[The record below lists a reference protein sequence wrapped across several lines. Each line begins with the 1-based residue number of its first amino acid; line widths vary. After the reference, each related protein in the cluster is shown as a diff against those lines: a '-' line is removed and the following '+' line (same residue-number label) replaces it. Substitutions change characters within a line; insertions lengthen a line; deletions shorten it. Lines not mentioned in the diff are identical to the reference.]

1 MSARDSFAIH
11 ALFKGIGAR
20 VLLAGF
26 NELEVDVLRG
36 RLQMAAA
43 LTPLARVDNTTLA
56 GALPAV
62 QAFKHHLVF
71 IRLGE
76 RHLQADRAGM
86 DDFLAQMAELQTA
99 AVIPVGSRRA
109 AVDLFRHHLCSVSP
123 LYLGAHFGQDDL
135 LHILDTYGFSRPTAR
150 SRKVS
155 SVHAWEP
162 SRMGGMPTSS

>member
-26 NELEVDVLRG
+26 NELEVDVLRS

-43 LTPLARVDNTTLA
+43 LTPVARVDNTTLP

-62 QAFKHHLVF
+62 EAFRHHLVF

-76 RHLQADRAGM
+76 RHMHADYAAM
-86 DDFLAQMAELQTA
+86 DDFLAQMAELQA
-99 AVIPVGSRRA
+99 VAVIPVGSRRV
-109 AVDLFRHHLCSVSP
+109 AVDFFRHHLCSVSP

-135 LHILDTYGFSRPTAR
+135 LNILDTYGFSRSTAR
-150 SRKVS
+150 PRRLS
-155 SVHAWEP
+155 SVHA
-162 SRMGGMPTSS
+162 

>member
-26 NELEVDVLRG
+26 NELEVDVLRN

-43 LTPLARVDNTTLA
+43 LTPVARVDSTTLP
-56 GALPAV
+56 GALSAV
-62 QAFKHHLVF
+62 EAFKHHLVF

-76 RHLQADRAGM
+76 RHLHVDCAAM
-86 DDFLAQMAELQTA
+86 DDFLAQMAELQ
-99 AVIPVGSRRA
+99 AVTVVPVGSRRA
-109 AVDLFRHHLCSVSP
+109 AVDFFRHHLCSVSP

-135 LHILDTYGFSRPTAR
+135 LHILDTYGFSRSITR

-155 SVHAWEP
+155 SVHA
-162 SRMGGMPTSS
+162 